1 MPLQQNRII
10 QEAIFTYSP
19 LREVLEKQIKTIK
32 EKRNKQV
39 KNLQSLDLNNQKKQP
54 YQPQTTLTEGIFL
67 KDQLNHEAT
76 DEIKTL
82 LRTDQKITWEDLLY
96 ETGDTEKDRMYGFL
110 KVKTT

>member
-1 MPLQQNRII
+1 MSLQQNRII

-19 LREVLEKQIKTIK
+19 LREALEKQIKTIK

-39 KNLQSLDLNNQKKQP
+39 KNLQSLDLNDQKKQP
-54 YQPQTTLTEGIFL
+54 YQPQTRLTEGIFL

-82 LRTDQKITWEDLLY
+82 LRTDQKLLGKIY
-96 ETGDTEKDRMYGFL
+96 YTRLVTQKRIGCMAF
-110 KVKTT
+110 